1 MASPLCPTSSAMFP
15 SGVPI
20 WRRPLANVCRLF
32 RGRIRRHNNAVMPD
46 LAAFFYTSSNA
57 VASFSLVLL
66 QHGDLGS
73 PDLHRILKVFALVY
87 GGGWFIPALVVS
99 DLFLLRQTLSG
110 RDFARYTLLIGLAA
124 LLLGFLMPGI
134 VVMIGYPITAVAIV
148 GCAFPHR

>member
-1 MASPLCPTSSAMFP
+1 VNRYIQVAIWVFP
-15 SGVPI
+15 APVFGAI
-20 WRRPLANVCRLF
+20 Q
-32 RGRIRRHNNAVMPD
+32 
-46 LAAFFYTSSNA
+46 A

-148 GCAFPHR
+148 GCAFLHRKNRVRDR